1 MNPKSIAD
9 PMPGGATP
17 MDVNE
22 IKIEA
27 QRQME
32 ARGVPMNTAREA
44 AEILAQE
51 NALAL
56 SGQPVPKRTQ
66 EQQHIVSSA
75 WHWFRAKNH

>member
-1 MNPKSIAD
+1 
-9 PMPGGATP
+9 
-17 MDVNE
+17 MDINE
-22 IKIEA
+22 IKA
-27 QRQME
+27 SVQSQME
-32 ARGVPMNTAREA
+32 ARGVPMKQAREA

-56 SGQPVPKRTQ
+56 SGQPVPERTQ

>member
-1 MNPKSIAD
+1 MNPESIAD
-9 PMPGGATP
+9 PMAGGATP

-22 IKIEA
+22 IKA
-27 QRQME
+27 SVQSQME

-56 SGQPVPKRTQ
+56 SGQPVPERTE